1 MEYLTGRP
9 DEPWGEVREVFP
21 EEGAIAV
28 RSGGGLKGEMGR
40 WTWVL
45 YIRRPQV
52 GGLGVPWMRQQRTVW
67 GCPPPH
73 VSPGV

>member
-21 EEGAIAV
+21 EEVATEV
-28 RSGGGLKGEMGR
+28 RSGRGLKGEMGR

-45 YIRRPQV
+45 HIRRPQV
-52 GGLGVPWMRQQRTVW
+52 GEGCMYLG
-67 GCPPPH
+67 
-73 VSPGV
+73 